1 VPLVARVPDHAPE
14 AVQVVA
20 LVEVQVS
27 VAAVPLGTM
36 LGLAPRLTVGAGALA
51 TVTVVA
57 EFAEPPGPLH
67 VSVNV
72 LMLVSAPLTCEPLVA
87 TVPDHAPDAV
97 HAVAFA
103 LLQVNVVVSP
113 LLIVPGLALRD
124 TVGAGATVTVADAD
138 PEPPGPVQVS
148 V

>member
-1 VPLVARVPDHAPE
+1 
-14 AVQVVA
+14 
-20 LVEVQVS
+20 
-27 VAAVPLGTM
+27 M
-36 LGLAPRLTVGAGALA
+36 
-51 TVTVVA
+51 
-57 EFAEPPGPLH
+57 
-67 VSVNV
+67 SVNV

-87 TVPDHAPDAV
+87 TAPDHAPDAV